1 MEYPRVEWTRD
12 TIRVFRT
19 FLSRKEF
26 PRFPSRCERFRKR
39 GRRRF
44 FSPSTLMARG
54 SSFREETNFPFWC
67 TRSRASVRREP
78 RFFFFPLWKEKPIK
92 GKGVILFFDRGEEV
106 PNAARSKCYQLRVDI
121 INSCRQTGVKNCH
134 FVFPFLLFFY
144 SLLLYR
150 FTFCNFGIGRNIK
163 SD

>member
-1 MEYPRVEWTRD
+1 MCFALSFRARNFHAFRRVVS
-12 TIRVFRT
+12 VFVNVGVVV
-19 FLSRKEF
+19 FS
-26 PRFPSRCERFRKR
+26 
-39 GRRRF
+39 
-44 FSPSTLMARG
+44 SPSTLMARG

-67 TRSRASVRREP
+67 TRSRASVRREA

-106 PNAARSKCYQLRVDI
+106 LNAARSKCYQLRVDI

-134 FVFPFLLFFY
+134 FAFPFLLFFY